1 MTDEKKKDNINIP
14 DDIEEL
20 LDELLDMEEKAAE
33 EAEGEPSEVM
43 ALPMIPLRGLHIFPN
58 MVLHFD
64 VGREK
69 SVKALETAMVTN
81 QKIFLTSQKDEDVE
95 LPVKDDYYSIG
106 VVAKIKQIDKI
117 SVKKTTLFLI
127 IHSYQLFL
135 FSIANATKPLLNTI
149 HYLHQLSLMVSPS
162 IPVAGMIPFE

>member
-81 QKIFLTSQKDEDVE
+81 QKIFLTEPKSERYFRSRRTSNALLKTLKKSYRRKSHRRYWRSREVLRQP
-95 LPVKDDYYSIG
+95 LTST
-106 VVAKIKQIDKI
+106 QSLLI
-117 SVKKTTLFLI
+117 S
-127 IHSYQLFL
+127 SMG
-135 FSIANATKPLLNTI
+135 KPLV
-149 HYLHQLSLMVSPS
+149 QSRK
-162 IPVAGMIPFE
+162 